1 MRCRRLRLDG
11 TAHRADA
18 QRAHDKTRQ
27 YAENDGGETRRYQP
41 CPASEKQACSDGE
54 AAERQQHPSIS
65 EMISCRVKNILRGRR
80 PSRRPG
86 LRHCHKTSP
95 SRLNVAIWPTCW
107 NVNAVLAATC
117 SGCCRFG
124 VRLCRLGLG
133 NDATDELG
141 DLWRIPFG
149 RADQSADFQALAVDQ
164 QCGGKSHHTQLA
176 RRFGGTVAV
185 DRELL
190 DTDLGEEFV
199 NRIRAAIDRKR
210 HHFEVGSSQRSV
222 QSFKGWHLLAA
233 RHAPGRPNVEENDLA
248 VEIRHAAESSPGIFK
263 LEFGNWLWCLM
274 HNELFALVLR
284 CRD

>member
-54 AAERQQHPSIS
+54 AAEPQQHPSIS
-65 EMISCRVKNILRGRR
+65 EMISCRVKNILRERR
-80 PSRRPG
+80 PGRRPG

-95 SRLNVAIWPTCW
+95 SRLNVASWPTCW

-117 SGCCRFG
+117 SGWFRFG
-124 VRLCRLGLG
+124 LRSRGRGLG
-133 NDATDELG
+133 NDAADELS
-141 DLWRIPFG
+141 DIRRVPFG
-149 RADQSADFQALAVDQ
+149 RADQTADFQALAVDQ
-164 QCGGKSHHTQLA
+164 QRGRKSHHTQLA
-176 RRFGGTVAV
+176 HRLGGTVAV

-199 NRIRAAIDRKR
+199 NRVRAAI
-210 HHFEVGSSQRSV
+210 
-222 QSFKGWHLLAA
+222 
-233 RHAPGRPNVEENDLA
+233 
-248 VEIRHAAESSPGIFK
+248 
-263 LEFGNWLWCLM
+263 
-274 HNELFALVLR
+274 
-284 CRD
+284 